1 MTDEGKVVVEYLATR
16 EIFPNTLREAVKQK
30 SRWIYGISFQSFSLW
45 QVLCDH
51 RFSRIAKYSLYRDW
65 KAKYGNLLPLTGYAV
80 FAYFVLSLFYPLTP
94 IYPRGSFSF
103 WLSVVLTVFM
113 IERQLMRAIA
123 LKNVYGWRSA
133 VFGCLVPPLLPL
145 RAVWGNVINFL
156 ATLRAWRIALF
167 GFPRSRPRWQKTRHS
182 YLSPEVLARYR
193 RRLGDLLLE
202 KGIIDSEKLTA
213 VMEKRGD
220 GERLGERLLKAKAI
234 SEEKLLECLGELL
247 QVGYLEFDSRAL
259 RMEESRPDL
268 LMVFRRYR
276 VVPIAWGKESVILAT
291 AKPLSQETVAELR
304 MALKKKRVELVFA
317 PSAAIA
323 QGLEML
329 ERNRSEGLPRLGEK
343 LLEREFI
350 ETPHLIEAL
359 RVQRF
364 SPQPLGEILCEM
376 GVLWPEDL
384 KTVLEEPEEQTD

>member
-1 MTDEGKVVVEYLATR
+1 
-16 EIFPNTLREAVKQK
+16 
-30 SRWIYGISFQSFSLW
+30 
-45 QVLCDH
+45 
-51 RFSRIAKYSLYRDW
+51 
-65 KAKYGNLLPLTGYAV
+65 
-80 FAYFVLSLFYPLTP
+80 
-94 IYPRGSFSF
+94 
-103 WLSVVLTVFM
+103 
-113 IERQLMRAIA
+113 
-123 LKNVYGWRSA
+123 
-133 VFGCLVPPLLPL
+133 
-145 RAVWGNVINFL
+145 
-156 ATLRAWRIALF
+156 
-167 GFPRSRPRWQKTRHS
+167 
-182 YLSPEVLARYR
+182 
-193 RRLGDLLLE
+193 
-202 KGIIDSEKLTA
+202 
-213 VMEKRGD
+213 
-220 GERLGERLLKAKAI
+220 
-234 SEEKLLECLGELL
+234 
-247 QVGYLEFDSRAL
+247 
-259 RMEESRPDL
+259 
-268 LMVFRRYR
+268 
-276 VVPIAWGKESVILAT
+276 VILAT